1 MNIYGLGG
9 LYGWNGGL
17 VYGNFGYGNLGYGNF
32 GYSNLG
38 YGSLNYSVLSAA
50 YLNYLSSLYDQSI
63 PDSVNLSNVRNS
75 VQIKQNMQNA
85 AQARRTGAQHNTPT
99 NAAAKIN
106 TQHNL
111 TAKKTSAQHHLT
123 TRTAGKTSAQ
133 RNLASTAE
141 VAYYPSF
148 QSVLAASMKEQDFTK
163 LLTVKGSK
171 DNKRKKL

>member
-17 VYGNFGYGNLGYGNF
+17 GYGNLGYGNF

-50 YLNYLSSLYDQSI
+50 YLNYLGSLYGQSKI

-75 VQIKQNMQNA
+75 VQTKQNA
-85 AQARRTGAQHNTPT
+85 AQTRRTGAQHNTPT
-99 NAAAKIN
+99 KAAAKIN

-111 TAKKTSAQHHLT
+111 TAKKTSAQQNLT

-141 VAYYPSF
+141 AAYYPSF
-148 QSVLAASMKEQDFTK
+148 QTVLAASMKEQDFTK
-163 LLTVKGSK
+163 LLTEQYLYWRQISGDGSGK
-171 DNKRKKL
+171 N